1 MVHFYSID
9 LYTEGWAP
17 STAISDPVIWRRREQ
32 NKLADFLCNTIMDSR
47 ESWLQ
52 EVPDSGWQSQN
63 VVIFSDGGVRSVT
76 VAAAAWSMGYI
87 RQIESGDFHF
97 TLIAARGIFINFPV
111 SSFLAE
117 AMASADAAEY
127 LRGFLLRVDS

>member
-1 MVHFYSID
+1 
-9 LYTEGWAP
+9 
-17 STAISDPVIWRRREQ
+17 
-32 NKLADFLCNTIMDSR
+32 MDSR